1 VAIMAGIQNYYS
13 SPQLLR
19 CGLKEPRVHRSRNL
33 NDMSGYQKFLR
44 VCLKYGASRL
54 SSHLYM
60 PQCILINGLL
70 IHRSRQ
76 YDLYSFSE
84 ELDLNLSLATN
95 NNNNNDASGMAES
108 QLREEV
114 PLNTELGTTKMVDE
128 TTTQTLTT
136 SHLTQLSTDF
146 LFGAVDTNAQQDIK
160 AFLEKPFLIESGAF
174 SASDDATTFAPF
186 NMPEYMLSQDFYY
199 QKLKGNLF
207 FKATLEFTLT
217 VNANPFQQG
226 RYLLTW
232 CPTAG
237 SPSNRP
243 RSGKWVD
250 MHTFSAMQRTQ
261 LPHVQ
266 LDLSSQT
273 RVTFEVPFM
282 SVYSSWITSANSYQ
296 FDTGQVR
303 IYPYDPLTTGSG
315 GSTTAGYSLWA
326 RFKEVHLSTAALP
339 NAGGSFTSTTQ
350 EQRSQGVGPITSAAK
365 KISRAA
371 NILTSVPILAPF
383 TSTVS
388 WAADIVAGVA
398 SVFGWSKPVNLASDD
413 LIVRDIMYNIANYDT
428 VDNSKVLA
436 LSAKN
441 EVQNIPGF
449 AATDLDEL
457 DFSTF
462 LSIPSYAG
470 LTIPWNTS
478 QASGTLLTT
487 ITLSPGHFF
496 NSYTD
501 INGNVLRSFTPVSWL
516 ATRFARYRGGFA
528 LTFKIIKTRFHAG
541 RLIFSFRP
549 TNNYFEAPSPS
560 IGLTAYLNRHI
571 VDIRESSEFTLNFPY
586 TSLFPYLDTEGGND
600 HYGLVDIHVLDE
612 LTGPSTVS
620 TSINIIEEVAV
631 LPDFEFA
638 IPRPSNWSPVMN
650 VGLNALPHSGG
661 GFTQSNGDTF
671 NTFNEYIGSTTA
683 LTPTL
688 SPAKACIGERITSLR
703 QLLKIP
709 SASIVSATDP
719 GVNYMAISPYCINAV
734 WSKSV
739 SGVPLYDVPYY
750 CCDLY
755 SQLASMFAMSRG
767 GMRIK
772 LMGSYGDPLVPNTA
786 VAFLTP
792 FYEGLNGQDF
802 VNFSTVSRNGND
814 IFNNGPLCGV
824 AIAISDLGTRGG
836 LELQIPSYSRM
847 HSRANCDMVVNTQN
861 VHLADEANVTSA
873 PDFVVEVY
881 LDSTASPGEYLYIYR
896 SLADDGN
903 LGGFVS
909 IPPMTTIPI

>member
-33 NDMSGYQKFLR
+33 NDMSGYQEFLR

-146 LFGAVDTNAQQDIK
+146 LFGAIDTNAQQDIK
-160 AFLEKPFLIESGAF
+160 AFLEKPFLIESGVF
-174 SASDDATTFAPF
+174 SASDDATTFSPF

-237 SPSNRP
+237 SPSNRS
-243 RSGKWVD
+243 RSGRWID

-282 SVYSSWITSANSYQ
+282 SVYSSWITSTSSFQ

-303 IYPYDPLTTGSG
+303 IYPYDPLSTGSG

-339 NAGGSFTSTTQ
+339 NAGGSFTSTTR
-350 EQRSQGVGPITSAAK
+350 EQKSQGVGPITSVAMR
-365 KISRAA
+365 ISKAA

-398 SVFGWSKPVNLASDD
+398 SVFGWSKPVNLGSDD
-413 LIVRDIMYNIANYDT
+413 LVVRDLMYNIANYDT

-462 LSIPSYAG
+462 LAIPSYAG
-470 LTIPWNTS
+470 FTIPWNTS

-487 ITLSPGHFF
+487 IRLAPGDFF
-496 NSYTD
+496 QSYTD
-501 INGNVLRSFTPVSWL
+501 INGNTLRSFTPVSWL

-528 LTFKIIKTRFHAG
+528 LTFKIVKTRFHAG

-549 TNNYFEAPSPS
+549 QNDYYLAPGTS
-560 IGLTAYLNRHI
+560 IALTAYLNRHI
-571 VDIRESSEFTLNFPY
+571 IDIRESSEFTLNFPY
-586 TSLFPYLDTEGGND
+586 TSIFPYLDTDGNNVF
-600 HYGLVDIHVLDE
+600 YGSVDVHVLDE
-612 LTGPSTVS
+612 LTGPSTVN
-620 TSINIIEEVAV
+620 TSINIIEEVAA

-638 IPRPSNWSPVMN
+638 VPRNSNWSPVLN

-661 GFTQSNGDTF
+661 GFIQSNGDTF
-671 NTFNEYIGSTTA
+671 NTFNEYIGSTSA
-683 LTPTL
+683 LSPTL
-688 SPAKACIGERITSLR
+688 SPAQACVGERITSLR

-709 SASIVSATDP
+709 NPSITTDLP
-719 GVNYMAISPYCINAV
+719 TLQNYLAISPYCINAV

-739 SGVPLYDVPYY
+739 SGVPLYDVPIF

-767 GMRIK
+767 GIRVKM
-772 LMGSYGDPLVPNTA
+772 MSSYGDSLVTKTVLA
-786 VAFLTP
+786 YLTP
-792 FYEGLNGQDF
+792 FYNGINGQDF
-802 VNFSTVSRNGND
+802 VQFDTASRAGYT
-814 IFNNGPLCGV
+814 ISNNGPLCGV
-824 AIAISDLGTRGG
+824 PVAISDLGTRGG
-836 LELQIPSYSRM
+836 LEVQVPSYSRM

-861 VHLADEANVTSA
+861 VHLSNEAYVTSA
-873 PDFVVEVY
+873 PDFVLEVY
-881 LDSTASPGEYLYIYR
+881 LDSSASPGVPVNIYR
-896 SLADDGN
+896 SLSDDGN
-903 LGGFVS
+903 FGGFVS